1 MAYKF
6 DKNVP
11 YRTYLEDY
19 RETWA
24 ELAHLRREDGIL
36 EVRFHWNNGP
46 WRWNEA
52 VHTALVPF
60 CQDISQD
67 PENECII
74 ITGTG
79 DSFLDEFDAETVM
92 KSDSDHSRL
101 VTYDWWWRAAT
112 RVPGAIIDIPVPV
125 ISAINGAVSIHPE
138 FVLLADIVIASD
150 KTTIIDRHLQEA
162 GVTPT
167 DGINILYEKF
177 FGANLARSALY
188 LGTEISAE
196 RALNYGVFAEVLPA
210 DKVLERAWELA
221 RTKIMTVPR
230 IHRRMSREALIQP
243 FREAFAKYIRAS
255 LAHECYA
262 AQSMP
267 GEIPHGKMLKK

>member
-1 MAYKF
+1 MAYIF
-6 DKNVP
+6 DKTIP
-11 YRTYLEDY
+11 YRTHLDVY

-24 ELAHLRREDGIL
+24 DLAHLKREDGIL

-52 VHTALVPF
+52 VHMALVPF
-60 CQDISQD
+60 CADISSD

-79 DSFLDEFDAETVM
+79 DSFLDEFDAETVLQ
-92 KSDSDHSRL
+92 SDTDHSRL

-125 ISAINGAVSIHPE
+125 ISAINGPVSIHPE
-138 FVLLADIVIASD
+138 FVLLADIVLATE
-150 KTTIIDRHLQEA
+150 TTVIIDRHFQEA

-177 FGANLARSALY
+177 FGPNLARSALF
-188 LGTEISAE
+188 LGTEISAQ
-196 RALNYGVFAEVLPA
+196 RALDFGVFTEVLPI
-210 DKVLERAWELA
+210 DQLVDRAWEIA
-221 RTKIMTVPR
+221 RTKIMTVSR

-243 FREAFAKYIRAS
+243 YREAFAKSIRAS

-262 AQSMP
+262 AQSNP
-267 GEIPHGKMLKK
+267 GEVPHGKMLKK